1 METQTLINTLIA
13 TIGFLFGWLLKAVR
27 ESIRDLQTEHKSLA
41 NSDKQLS
48 DKVQAIEILVIGN
61 YVKHDD
67 LEKLR
72 EDIFSKLD
80 RIETKL
86 DRKVD
91 R

>member
-1 METQTLINTLIA
+1 METQTVINTLIA

-27 ESIRDLQTEHKSLA
+27 ESIRDLQTEHKNLT

-48 DKVQAIEILVIGN
+48 DKVQAIEILVVGN

-72 EDIFSKLD
+72 DAIFFKLD

-86 DRKVD
+86 DNKAD
-91 R
+91 K